1 MKKLLS
7 LLLVLSLAISLFA
20 GCAKKDTTTETATS
34 TTETATTDTAT
45 TDTATTET
53 TTDTAATADVV
64 KVGMLTPT
72 SGDLAPYGIAVQNA
86 AEMAVKEINDAG
98 GINGATLELV
108 VYDNEG
114 DPTKSI
120 NLFNKLVE
128 EDGICALVGPVIS
141 STSLVVGPLAN
152 DAQIP
157 MLSPTATN
165 ADVTI
170 GLDYV
175 FRACYIDPYQGRV
188 VAKFASE
195 NLGAQKAVIFRN
207 VSNDYSIGLA
217 DAFSEAFTGE
227 IVADEG
233 YTGEDNDFKAIISKI
248 ASLNPDVI
256 FIPDYFNTVGLIA
269 KQLNEAGVTATLL
282 GGDGW
287 DGIQGDYAAEVE
299 GDFFANHYA
308 TTDESPLV
316 QNFIKSYQEN
326 FNEVPN
332 ALAALS
338 YDATKV
344 MAAAIAKAG
353 STEGPKI
360 LEALKATDMD
370 AVCGQIKFD
379 ENGDTIKAVSIIKIE
394 NGQLVLEAKV
404 SE

>member
-20 GCAKKDTTTETATS
+20 GCATEEVAEETTTETTEG
-34 TTETATTDTAT
+34 TTEEATEEMADT
-45 TDTATTET
+45 
-53 TTDTAATADVV
+53 V
-64 KVGMLTPT
+64 KLGMLTPT
-72 SGDLAPYGIAVQNA
+72 SGDLAQYGIAVQNA
-86 AEMAVKEINDAG
+86 AEMAVKELNEAG
-98 GINGATLELV
+98 GINGATVELI

-120 NLFNKLVE
+120 NLFNRLVD
-128 EDGICALVGPVIS
+128 EDEIVALVGPVIS
-141 STSLVVGPLAN
+141 GTSLVVGPLA
-152 DAQIP
+152 DEAGIP

-165 ADVTI
+165 TDVTV

-195 NLGAQKAVIFRN
+195 NLDAKTAVIFRN

-217 DAFSEAFTGE
+217 DAFEGAFAGE

-233 YTGEDNDFKAIISKI
+233 YTAEDNDFKAIIAKI
-248 ASLNPDVI
+248 ADLNPDVI

-269 KQLNEAGVTATLL
+269 KQLNEAGVDAVLL

-299 GDFFANHYA
+299 GNFFANHYS
-308 TTDESPLV
+308 TTDEAEIV
-316 QNFIKSYQEN
+316 QNFIGSYETTYG
-326 FNEVPN
+326 EVPN
-332 ALAALS
+332 ALAALA

-344 MAAAIAKAG
+344 MAAAIADAG
-353 STEGPKI
+353 STDGEAI
-360 LEALKATDMD
+360 LASLKATDMD
-370 AVCGQIKFD
+370 AVCGRIKFD
-379 ENGDTIKAVSIIKIE
+379 DNGDTVKAIAIIKVQD
-394 NGQLVLEAKV
+394 GALQLEAKI